1 MVLPVLGGYLTADTL
16 EEFKKKFPYFQLAP
30 FFTSWEDFYRET
42 RRHVVLPGLARC
54 KAGRLAHVEPEAS
67 KGEFTTLPLVVEG
80 TRLVLNAQT
89 DPGGSIRVEVQDAEG
104 NPFPELRLEDCVPFS
119 GDRVGHVVRWKRARL
134 EEVNRRVVRL
144 RVVVEGA
151 RLYAFRIAG

>member
-1 MVLPVLGGYLTADTL
+1 M
-16 EEFKKKFPYFQLAP
+16 
-30 FFTSWEDFYRET
+30 
-42 RRHVVLPGLARC
+42 LPGLARC
-54 KAGRLAHVEPEAS
+54 KAGRLAHVEPDAS
-67 KGEFTTLPLVVEG
+67 KGEFTTLPLVIEG
-80 TRLVLNAQT
+80 TRLVLNGQT

-119 GDRVGHVVRWKRARL
+119 GDRVGHVVCWKRARL
-134 EEVNRRVVRL
+134 EEVNWRVVRL